1 MRETHKWIFIG
12 DIPILYETARVA
24 KQFKIEMWLDS
35 SPLMKALDLKPIEI
49 PKKET
54 KYIT

>member
-35 SPLMKALDLKPIEI
+35 SPLMKALDLKPIET
-49 PKKET
+49 PKKEI